1 MASKAVGKLE
11 TSCGILKNIEEASMS
26 IIVEI
31 KGTVASILLSG
42 GIDYATQ
49 DEFKTANNQ
58 ALSASGVNEIQVDF
72 AKADF
77 LDSSGIRA
85 LLILQKEAERVGKT
99 LTLLNC
105 DAKLR
110 DIFEIG
116 GFDQIFIFR

>member
-1 MASKAVGKLE
+1 ME
-11 TSCGILKNIEEASMS
+11 TSCGILENIEEVDMS
-26 IIVEI
+26 ITVEI
-31 KGTVASILLSG
+31 KGTIASILLSG

-58 ALSASGVNEIQVDF
+58 VLSASGVKEIKVDF

-85 LLILQKEAERVGKT
+85 LLILKKQADGMGKT
-99 LTLLNC
+99 LILLHC
-105 DAKLR
+105 DTKLR

-116 GFDQIFIFR
+116 GFDQVFTFR